1 MDNNNNNDDERIM
14 ALKKAYA
21 DIILNTAKEAAAR
34 IMVSERKAARFEY
47 ELKTAK
53 DDAVKMLLRLK
64 QMMDFKISEAA
75 VTSCTQ
81 QKKIEELEA
90 QLQEAEDIVKELREE
105 LRAVEAQLSK
115 FTKIKEVKHPV
126 HVDYASTP
134 EPITIPPSVVKPVSN
149 NQTNKSQ
156 SLYKS
161 LFPLK
166 KSLLSNADLPS
177 IISRSKETEL
187 YRNGCTQRI
196 RACER
201 IPLDKKLPF
210 PVKTNENKNTDKKDE
225 VLEKEIVLE
234 QVKEMDIAANNSCE
248 RAPLDKKLS
257 FSVKTNDDN
266 NPKSISKEDEVL
278 DKEIVLVQVKEIDI
292 AADNSCLTS
301 PSSVKHTNNTTIQEN
316 SKESKAI
323 VKDLEI
329 TCNSQSTSQEELMS
343 MSQVKDKV
351 ELPIRSSETEVSK
364 TEVQSEAS
372 TDRVIKLTF
381 QRKRKRGVM
390 TDGSGFSEMTQENQS
405 APVSP
410 EKVNLIGESTPEK
423 KRLQQVAHQIKIAG
437 DQPQGR
443 TNKKMVVC
451 GNDIKTQFLVLW
463 DGAIVSCCLVQY
475 GMFKAFHILLVD
487 EKSENCRYLVEMR
500 CKID

>member
-1 MDNNNNNDDERIM
+1 MDNNNDERIM

-81 QKKIEELEA
+81 QKKIQELEA
-90 QLQEAEDIVKELREE
+90 QLQEAEDIVKDLREE
-105 LRAVEAQLSK
+105 LRAVEAQLAK

-126 HVDYASTP
+126 QVDYVSTP
-134 EPITIPPSVVKPVSN
+134 EPITIPPSAVKPISN

-210 PVKTNENKNTDKKDE
+210 PVKPNDNKNTDKKDE
-225 VLEKEIVLE
+225 VLEKDIVLE
-234 QVKEMDIAANNSCE
+234 QVKEM
-248 RAPLDKKLS
+248 
-257 FSVKTNDDN
+257 
-266 NPKSISKEDEVL
+266 
-278 DKEIVLVQVKEIDI
+278 DI

-301 PSSVKHTNNTTIQEN
+301 PSSVKHTNDTTIEEN
-316 SKESKAI
+316 SNESI

-343 MSQVKDKV
+343 MSQEKAKV
-351 ELPIRSSETEVSK
+351 DPSLKSSVSEVSK
-364 TEVQSEAS
+364 TEVQSQPS

-381 QRKRKRGVM
+381 QRKRKRGA
-390 TDGSGFSEMTQENQS
+390 TIDGSGSSEMSQENQS

-410 EKVNLIGESTPEK
+410 VKVNLIGESTPEK
-423 KRLQQVAHQIKIAG
+423 KRLEQVAHQLISLSDK
-437 DQPQGR
+437 
-443 TNKKMVVC
+443 
-451 GNDIKTQFLVLW
+451 
-463 DGAIVSCCLVQY
+463 
-475 GMFKAFHILLVD
+475 
-487 EKSENCRYLVEMR
+487 NCW
-500 CKID
+500 